1 MRIPAKPT
9 SMQQPRSTSG
19 TILLILVLII
29 TAPIWLALGGVLIG
43 VFGGL
48 VGGLFGAVF
57 GLLGGL
63 LGAFFGLITLPFK
76 IVFGSCDLING
87 DWFLSDKTLLAI
99 VLLILV
105 VALFRRRT
113 P

>member
-1 MRIPAKPT
+1 
-9 SMQQPRSTSG
+9 MQQSRSTSG

-29 TAPIWLALGGVLIG
+29 TAPIWLTLAGVLIG

-48 VGGLFGAVF
+48 VGGLFGVVF

-63 LGAFFGLITLPFK
+63 IGAFFGLIALPFK
-76 IVFGSCDLING
+76 IVFGSCDFTDG
-87 DWFLSDKTLLAI
+87 DWFLSDSTLFVIA
-99 VLLILV
+99 LLILV